1 VRVTNDD
8 RTSRHGVVV
17 YRSTSTAF
25 ASEKVLQT
33 AGFQVRIIPVP
44 RSISTDCCLGLRIR
58 WEEHQLV
65 QEMLRSEGIEF
76 VDMFP
81 WPP

>member
-1 VRVTNDD
+1 
-8 RTSRHGVVV
+8 
-17 YRSTSTAF
+17 
-25 ASEKVLQT
+25 
-33 AGFQVRIIPVP
+33 VRIIPVP

-65 QEMLRSEGIEF
+65 QEVLRSEGIEF